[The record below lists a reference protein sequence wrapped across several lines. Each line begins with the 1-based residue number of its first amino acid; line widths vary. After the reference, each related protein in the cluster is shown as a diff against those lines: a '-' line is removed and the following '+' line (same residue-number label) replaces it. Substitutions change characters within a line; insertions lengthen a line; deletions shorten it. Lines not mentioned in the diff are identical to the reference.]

1 MPKGMKLN
9 DHEILDMHEL
19 LDGLVENN
27 LSTEQRERLEE
38 WLTHSDEA
46 RRQYVAYLDMSASL
60 THYAEERVSDETPE
74 VAEFSLGKKLVQFI
88 TPWIPLAA
96 LVLFGLY
103 VYFGYQTQDSLV
115 PIKKFVEADMA
126 PDIPGYGLGE
136 EETVAVLTRGVG
148 LSWDRT
154 TNFRPL
160 VGESLPASS
169 LRIAQGIAQLELV
182 DGATLILEGPIEYEL
197 VHGNAGLL
205 KRGKLRAHVPKV
217 AVGFTVG
224 LPRGDVIDLGTDFGI
239 EVHEDQSAEL
249 YVYRGRVRYQGLDLA
264 GNHVSEDLVS
274 NQAIYLSADG
284 VPAPLDMPTSSY
296 LGTKDLANRSLE
308 QSQHRRSEWET
319 FSRKLFSKPSTLL
332 YYGFENHA
340 KWDRVLKDETNRNDG
355 AGNGAVIGCNW
366 AQGRWPGKGALQF
379 SRANDRVC
387 LNLPGEL
394 SSLTMAAWVKL
405 DGLSTPVYPLIFTRP
420 FQKGSLGWSVNR
432 EGKLVL
438 QVRVDGNRVV
448 NYHSAVALPKEKFGR
463 WVHLATSY
471 DSSNKW
477 VSHYVNGRSFS
488 REKIVIPQPLSLK
501 KGLLGYSQD
510 FPPYPKGIALHGSI
524 DEFAIFDSAWDE
536 DKVREL
542 YEIGTPYESSNLL
555 LPAYP

>member
-1 MPKGMKLN
+1 MKLS
-9 DHEILDMHEL
+9 DQEILELHEL

-27 LSTEQRERLEE
+27 LSADKRKRLEE
-38 WLTHSDEA
+38 WLTDSDEA

-60 THYAEERVSDETPE
+60 AHYAEERVSDETAD
-74 VAEFSLGKKLVQFI
+74 VVKRSLSTKLVQFV
-88 TPWIPLAA
+88 TPWLPLAA
-96 LVLFGLY
+96 LILFGLY
-103 VYFGYQTQDSLV
+103 VFFGYQAQDPLLLE
-115 PIKKFVEADMA
+115 KELVEADIS
-126 PDIPGYGLGE
+126 PVVPGYRLRD
-136 EETVAVLTRGVG
+136 EETVAVLTRAVG
-148 LSWDRT
+148 LSWDKSA
-154 TNFRPL
+154 NFRPS
-160 VGESLPASS
+160 VGASLAASS

-182 DGATLILEGPIEYEL
+182 DGATLILEGPVEYEL
-197 VHGNAGLL
+197 IHGNAGSL

-224 LPRGDVIDLGTDFGI
+224 LPRGDVIDLGTEFGI

-249 YVYRGRVRYQGLDLA
+249 YVYRGKVRYQGVDQA
-264 GNHVSEDLVS
+264 GNYVSEDLVS

-284 VPAPLDMPTSSY
+284 VSSPLDMPTGIY
-296 LGTKDLANRSLE
+296 LGTQDLARRSLE
-308 QSQHRRSEWET
+308 QSQRRRSEWIK
-319 FSRKLFSKPSTLL
+319 FSRKLFSRPSTLL
-332 YYGFENHA
+332 YYGFDNHA
-340 KWDRVLKDETNRNDG
+340 KWDRVLKDETNRDDG

-379 SRANDRVC
+379 SKANDRVC

-394 SSLTMAAWVKL
+394 SSATMAAWVKL
-405 DGLSTPVYPLIFTRP
+405 DELTSPVYPLVFSRP
-420 FQKGSLGWSVNR
+420 SQRGAIGWSVNQ

-438 QVRVDGNRVV
+438 QVRVDSKRVV
-448 NYHSAVALPKEKFGR
+448 NYLSAVALPKEKLGQ

-471 DSSNKW
+471 DANEEW

-488 REKIVIPQPLSLK
+488 REKIEIPQPLSFK

-510 FPPYPKGIALHGSI
+510 FPPNQKGTALHGCI

-536 DKVREL
+536 DQVREL
-542 YEIGTPYESSNLL
+542 YEMGTPYENTNLL

>member
-1 MPKGMKLN
+1 MKLS
-9 DHEILDMHEL
+9 DQELLELHEL

-27 LSTEQRERLEE
+27 LSAEQRERLEGL
-38 WLTHSDEA
+38 LTHSDYA

-60 THYAEERVSDETPE
+60 AHYAEERVSDETSE
-74 VAEFSLGKKLVQFI
+74 VVKFSLGTRLVQFI
-88 TPWIPLAA
+88 TPWLPLAA
-96 LVLFGLY
+96 LVLFGFY
-103 VYFGYQTQDSLV
+103 VYFGYQAHDPLV
-115 PIKKFVEADMA
+115 LEKELVEAEISPVA
-126 PDIPGYGLGE
+126 RGYE
-136 EETVAVLTRGVG
+136 MRDEETVAVLTRGVG
-148 LSWDRT
+148 LIWDRSA
-154 TNFRPL
+154 NFRPS
-160 VGESLPASS
+160 VGESMPASS
-169 LRIAQGIAQLELV
+169 LKILQGIAQVELV

-205 KRGKLRAHVPKV
+205 KKGKLRAHVPKV

-239 EVHEDQSAEL
+239 EVHEDQAAEL
-249 YVYRGRVRYQGLDLA
+249 YVYRGKVRYQGVDFA

-284 VPAPLDMPTSSY
+284 LSTPLDMPTGSY
-296 LGTKDLANRSLE
+296 LGTKDLASRSLE
-308 QSQHRRSEWET
+308 QSQRRRSEWEN

-394 SSLTMAAWVKL
+394 PSLTMAAWVKL
-405 DGLSTPVYPLIFTRP
+405 DGLSSPVYPLIFTRS
-420 FQKGSLGWSVNR
+420 FQKGALGWSVNQ

-488 REKIVIPQPLSLK
+488 REKMVIPQPLSLK

-510 FPPYPKGIALHGSI
+510 FPPYLKGTALHGSI

-542 YEIGTPYESSNLL
+542 YEMGTPYESSNLL